1 MAAARSAQPT
11 GPVHQPHH
19 RQPKAGRQV
28 ASLLAVS
35 VLAVSVLL
43 AFVFVRLH
51 RRPAAAPTRVVAGDC
66 VAAPAGELLR
76 VVDCAAPNAFARAA
90 RALADRPDSECP
102 ADTDA
107 AVATGGTLLCLVNL
121 RGPHPGAPGQ
131 GGGVIRAGDCV
142 ANPATGRTEEL
153 VCAKGGYYATV
164 LARVDRTAQCS
175 PPASEAL
182 SLRAANHPVA
192 CLRPRAEVG
201 SCIARAAVGPPDA
214 VPCTDRR
221 AVGKVLARVATAGRC
236 PMHTTGTVDAL
247 FGLPGRQVI
256 CLTRPH

>member
-1 MAAARSAQPT
+1 VAAGPAQPA
-11 GPVHQPHH
+11 GPERRSHH
-19 RQPKAGRQV
+19 RQPSSGRQV
-28 ASLLAVS
+28 VSLLAVS
-35 VLAVSVLL
+35 ALAVAVLL

-76 VVDCAAPNAFARAA
+76 VVGCAAPDASARAV
-90 RALADRPDSECP
+90 RALADRPDNECP
-102 ADTDA
+102 ADTDL

-121 RGPHPGAPGQ
+121 RAPHPGVPGQ

-142 ANPATGRTEEL
+142 ANPATGQTEEL
-153 VCAKGGYYATV
+153 VCAKGGYYAIV
-164 LARVDRTAQCS
+164 LARVDRTAQCP

-182 SLRAANHPVA
+182 SLRAAIHPVA

-201 SCIARAAVGPPDA
+201 SCIDRPTVGPPDP

-221 AVGKVLARVATAGRC
+221 AVGKVLARAVTAGRC
-236 PMHTTGTVDAL
+236 PVHTTNTVNAL
-247 FGLPGRQVI
+247 FGLPGKRVI
-256 CLTRPH
+256 CLTRPR

>member
-1 MAAARSAQPT
+1 VPRS
-11 GPVHQPHH
+11 HH
-19 RQPKAGRQV
+19 RQPNPGRQV
-28 ASLLAVS
+28 ASLLGVS
-35 VLAVSVLL
+35 ALAVAVLL
-43 AFVFVRLH
+43 VFVFVRVH

-66 VAAPAGELLR
+66 VAASTGGLR
-76 VVDCAAPNAFARAA
+76 VVDCAAPDASARAA
-90 RALADRPDSECP
+90 SALADRPDAECP
-102 ADTDA
+102 ADTDL

-121 RGPHPGAPGQ
+121 RAPHPGAPGQ

-164 LARVDRTAQCS
+164 LARVDRTAQCR

-182 SLRAANHPVA
+182 SLRAASHPVA

-221 AVGKVLARVATAGRC
+221 AVGKVLARVATTGRC
-236 PMHTTGTVDAL
+236 PMYTTGTVDAL

-256 CLTRPH
+256 CLGRPR